1 MLKYIRANRK
11 QLYSYGMMV
20 LAPIFTFYLL
30 EFYTHNPFTT
40 MRFPIQLLNIV
51 FFELVMVFLFFL
63 FGRLRAALFIESG
76 LLCLIGLVNYFVI
89 QFRSIPIL
97 PWDIFSLKTAA
108 SVADNYKYHLDK
120 NAVFVLIGFLILFLL
135 EWFVTFKSKLN
146 LRHRFAVLLAPIL
159 LLWGFVGMLHQESTI
174 RTFKIYDKLF
184 TPSVMSKRDG
194 TMLAFLIELQYLSV
208 EKPTGYRVTEAKA
221 LLDSYDTKEKPADG
235 TASQNYPNIL
245 VIMDEAFSDLNILGD
260 FTTNED
266 YMPFIRDLMAN
277 GENTI
282 SGYMDVSILGGNT
295 PNTEFEF
302 LTGNSLAFL
311 PQGSVPF
318 QQYVKKELPSLPSHL
333 KELGYRTIAMHPYHS
348 TGWDRNRVYPLLGFE
363 ESYFLNSFSNAE
375 YVRKYVSDKSCF
387 DQIIAMYET
396 KEEGTPLF
404 LFNVTMQNHSSYSEE
419 YDNFKPSITLENRKS
434 KILSNYLSLLKLTD
448 NAVADLI
455 AYFEAQEE
463 DTIIVFF
470 GDHQPS
476 NSVTEPI
483 WKLQGKSGDSLSTEE
498 ERLRYKV
505 PFFIWANYELAKE
518 TVPSTSPNYVGL
530 KTLQAAGV
538 PLSSYFHYLE
548 ELEETFPSISALGVT
563 DQAGNTCDVKEQR
576 EALNTY
582 QQLQYYQLFDFK
594 K

>member
-1 MLKYIRANRK
+1 MNWLW
-11 QLYSYGMMV
+11 
-20 LAPIFTFYLL
+20 
-30 EFYTHNPFTT
+30 
-40 MRFPIQLLNIV
+40 
-51 FFELVMVFLFFL
+51 FFFSFL
-63 FGRLRAALFIESG
+63 FGKLRTALLVESG
-76 LLCLIGLVNYFVI
+76 LICLIGLVNYFVV

-120 NAVFVLIGFLILFLL
+120 NAVLVLLGFLALFLL
-135 EWFVTFKSKLN
+135 EWFCNVKSKWN
-146 LRHRFAVLLAPIL
+146 LRYRLIALLAPIL

-174 RTFKIYDKLF
+174 RAFKIYDKLF

-208 EKPTGYRVTEAKA
+208 EKPEGYRAADAESLLADYDAKVTAN
-221 LLDSYDTKEKPADG
+221 D
-235 TASQNYPNIL
+235 TASDKTYPNIL
-245 VIMDEAFSDLNILGD
+245 AIMDEAFSDLNILGD
-260 FTTNED
+260 FATNED
-266 YMPFIRDLMAN
+266 YMPFIRNLMEN

-318 QQYVKKELPSLPSHL
+318 QQYVKKELPAIPSHL
-333 KELGYRTIAMHPYHS
+333 KSLGYRTIAMHPYHS
-348 TGWDRNRVYPLLGFE
+348 GGWDRDKVYPLLGFE
-363 ESYFLNSFSNAE
+363 KSYFLKSFDNAE

-387 DQIIAMYET
+387 DKIIDMYEA

-419 YDNFKPSITLENRKS
+419 YDNFKPSITLEEGKS
-434 KILSNYLSLLKLTD
+434 KILPNYLSLLKLTD

-455 AYFEAQEE
+455 SYFEKQEE

-476 NSVTEPI
+476 NSVVEPI
-483 WKLQGKSGDSLSTEE
+483 WKLQGKSGDTLSTEE

-505 PFFIWANYELAKE
+505 PFFIWANYELEKE
-518 TVPSTSPNYVGL
+518 TLQATSPNYVGL

-538 PLSSYFHYLE
+538 PLSSYFQYLD

-563 DQAGNTCDVKEQR
+563 DQTGTTYDVKEQK
-576 EALNTY
+576 EALTTY
-582 QQLQYYQLFDFK
+582 KQLQYYQLFDFK